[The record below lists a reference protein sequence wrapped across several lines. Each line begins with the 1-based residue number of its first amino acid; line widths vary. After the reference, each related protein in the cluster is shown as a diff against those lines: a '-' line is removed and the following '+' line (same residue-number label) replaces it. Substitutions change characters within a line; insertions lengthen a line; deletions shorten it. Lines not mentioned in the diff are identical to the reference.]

1 MNFNNVNFDDTTD
14 NYFETKKS
22 KNYIYLI
29 LAVILSVAISVG
41 ITIIYTSKVHTRV
54 EELETNIGNI
64 RMKKLWEDYNGTTD
78 TAGSKITLR
87 DNISNYDFLLVYYID
102 GYGILE
108 KRVVDGVNYY
118 NNATSQAGTNQ
129 TNENLNLWNQYIL
142 LKEISDTVLEVETAG
157 MYFESDVSNS
167 IGITTGTGNAGN
179 IAIDTAP
186 TNYAT
191 RPIWAIYGLKFN

>member
-1 MNFNNVNFDDTTD
+1 MNYNNVNFDNTID
-14 NYFETKKS
+14 NYQETKKT

-64 RMKKLWEDYNGTTD
+64 RMKRLWEDYNGTTD
-78 TAGSKITLR
+78 TAGSKINLR

-108 KRVVDGVNYY
+108 KKVVDGVNYY
-118 NNATSQAGTNQ
+118 NNATIQAGTNQ
-129 TNENLNLWNQYIL
+129 TQENLNVWNQYIL

-157 MYFESDVSNS
+157 MYFESNVSNS
-167 IGITTGTGNAGN
+167 IGITTGTGDTGN
-179 IAIDTAP
+179 ITIDTAP